1 MHGNQN
7 MCDAWRRR
15 AALRWVFRHS
25 HAVVAVSQATKEQL
39 DCDIGLAP
47 DVIQVIRNGVPIR
60 TGRADGI
67 RQELGIRNEEIL
79 ILAVGNLLER
89 KGHIYLLRALQSL
102 ADRGLSGRWRLAI
115 AAGGGGVERS
125 KLDAFTAAHGISDR
139 VHILTYRNDVP
150 DLLAAADIFVMPS
163 LWEGLPLSILEA
175 MLMGVAVIASNTSG
189 IPEAIVTEQHGLL
202 VPPGDVD
209 QLSRSLARLLK
220 DPELR
225 ARLGS
230 GGRARALSE
239 FTIESMTDAYE
250 RLFRSA
256 CSTRAVGSQF

>member
-1 MHGNQN
+1 M
-7 MCDAWRRR
+7 
-15 AALRWVFRHS
+15 S
-25 HAVVAVSQATKEQL
+25 
-39 DCDIGLAP
+39 
-47 DVIQVIRNGVPIR
+47 
-60 TGRADGI
+60 DG
-67 RQELGIRNEEIL
+67 EIL

-102 ADRGLSGRWRLAI
+102 VDQGLSDRWRLAI
-115 AAGGGGVERS
+115 AAGWGGEERP
-125 KLDAFTAAHGISDR
+125 KLDAFTAEHGLSDR
-139 VHILTYRNDVP
+139 VHILPHRNDVP

-175 MLMGVAVIASNTSG
+175 MLTGVPVIASATSG

-209 QLSRSLARLLK
+209 RLSESLARLLH
-220 DPELR
+220 DPDLR

-230 GGRARALSE
+230 SGQARALSE
-239 FTIESMTDAYE
+239 FTIESMADAYE

-256 CSTRAVGSQF
+256 CSTRAMGSQF